1 MAELTTEY
9 PRAADPLERADWS
22 TPPGAG
28 GLRAE
33 LRAGG
38 MVFRREVL
46 HFLRSRVQAFV
57 VLLQPIMFL
66 FILGVGLSRLVSAV
80 GGGADSYLR
89 FVFPGVLVMAIE
101 APAVSAGASIV
112 HDRQDGFMR
121 EMLVAPVRPGTLIL
135 GKCAG
140 GAFVATIQGSVLL
153 ACAGVI
159 GIPWHPDLV
168 GLLAA
173 EMALA
178 ALMFTTLSAMIAV
191 SIKRT
196 HVFNTIM
203 AMTMS
208 PMVFLSGVMFP
219 ITAMPA
225 WVAKL
230 SLVNPLTYAVDA
242 LRHTIASRLPHHGPS
257 VMFQPVSW
265 LGWTVP
271 VLVELGVVAAFT
283 LTALAYASHRLSR
296 LE

>member
-1 MAELTTEY
+1 MSELTTEY
-9 PRAADPLERADWS
+9 PRGAEPLDAADWS
-22 TPPGAG
+22 APPGAG
-28 GLRAE
+28 GLRCE
-33 LRAGG
+33 LRAAS

-46 HFLRSRVQAFV
+46 HFMRSRVQAIV
-57 VLLQPIMFL
+57 VLMQPLMFL

-89 FVFPGVLVMAIE
+89 FVFPGVLIMAIE

-112 HDRQDGFMR
+112 YDRQNGFMR
-121 EMLVAPVRPGTLIL
+121 EMLVAPVWPGTLVIS
-135 GKCAG
+135 KCAG
-140 GAFVATIQGSVLL
+140 GACVATIQGSVML

-159 GIPWHPDLV
+159 GIPWYPELMA
-168 GLLAA
+168 LLAG

-178 ALMFTTLSAMIAV
+178 ALMFTALSAMIAV
-191 SIKRT
+191 SIRRT

-203 AMTMS
+203 SITMS

-230 SLVNPLTYAVDA
+230 SLLNPLTYAVDA
-242 LRHTIASRLPHHGPS
+242 LRHTVASHVPHHGPS
-257 VMFQPVSW
+257 VMSQPVAW
-265 LGWTVP
+265 AGWHVP
-271 VLVELGVVAAFT
+271 VQLELGVVAVFT
-283 LTALAYASHRLSR
+283 MAALGYASHRLSR